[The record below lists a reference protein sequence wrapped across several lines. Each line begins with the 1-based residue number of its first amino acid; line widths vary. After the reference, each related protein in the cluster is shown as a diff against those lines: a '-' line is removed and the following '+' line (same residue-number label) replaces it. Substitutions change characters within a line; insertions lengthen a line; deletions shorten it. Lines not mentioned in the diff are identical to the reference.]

1 VRQLYCA
8 MTMGNIEQ
16 ILSGEKFLE
25 DEPWEDFAINDIP
38 EHQRE
43 KTIEILNYIKRQ
55 KNLRTQRIEFHV
67 QLKKTQDQREALD
80 KMAVEEEIVSSES
93 DASAEAQT
101 FFEKVL
107 DHLQNSSLLIFHQD
121 NYLRYLCQM
130 LIQSED
136 TDEVE
141 TNKP

>member
-1 VRQLYCA
+1 
-8 MTMGNIEQ
+8 MGNIEQ
-16 ILSGEKFLE
+16 ILSGEKLLE
-25 DEPWEDFAINDIP
+25 DEPWEDFANNDIP
-38 EHQRE
+38 EHQKV

-55 KNLRTQRIEFHV
+55 KNLRTQRLEFKD
-67 QLKKTQDQREALD
+67 QLKKTQDQRDALD

-93 DASAEAQT
+93 DASQEAQT

-121 NYLRYLCQM
+121 NFLRQLCQQ

-136 TDEVE
+136 QEENAD
-141 TNKP
+141 

>member
-1 VRQLYCA
+1 
-8 MTMGNIEQ
+8 MGNIEQ

-121 NYLRYLCQM
+121 NYLRMLCQM
-130 LIQSED
+130 LI
-136 TDEVE
+136 
-141 TNKP
+141 

>member
-1 VRQLYCA
+1 

>member
-1 VRQLYCA
+1 
-8 MTMGNIEQ
+8 MGNIEQ

>member
-1 VRQLYCA
+1 MRQLYCA